1 MRYFILPGHG
11 NSGPGHW
18 QSLWELEDADFHRI
32 EQSDW
37 ENPIR
42 EEWVATLEA
51 AVSAVALT
59 AVPGAS
65 SATGGSDIVLVA
77 HSLACLMVA
86 EWASVAPAASLRK
99 IKGALLVAPVDPHG
113 PAFPGSAR
121 GFGNIPTAALP
132 FPSLVVAS
140 GNDPYATLE
149 YAHRRARDWGSA
161 FADVG
166 ALGHINGSSGLGAW
180 PQGRILLDSLVRG

>member
-18 QSLWELEDADFHRI
+18 QSLWELESADFQRI

-42 EEWVATLEA
+42 DEWVATLEA
-51 AVSAVALT
+51 AIFAA
-59 AVPGAS
+59 P
-65 SATGGSDIVLVA
+65 SATGSSEIVLVA

-86 EWASVAPAASLRK
+86 EWGAVAPPASLRK

-121 GFGNIPTAALP
+121 GFGNVPMAALP
-132 FPSLVVAS
+132 FPSLVAAS

-149 YAHRRARDWGSA
+149 YAHRCARAWGSA

-180 PQGRILLDSLVRG
+180 PQGRVLLDSLVRG